1 MVETAGLDILLL
13 MPQGIALRSLKALR
27 EEGVAAKL
35 FSPPPQR
42 FPGCSISIAVP
53 SGNLECCLELL
64 ERIGLSPLSIFHC
77 SSNPVREFYED
88 TGN

>member
-35 FSPPPQR
+35 FPTPPQR
-42 FPGCSISIAVP
+42 FPGCSISIAVS

-64 ERIGLSPLSIFHC
+64 EQIGLEPLSIVHC

>member
-1 MVETAGLDILLL
+1 LVETACLDTLLL
-13 MPQGIALRSLKALR
+13 MPQGTALPSLEALR
-27 EEGVAAKL
+27 EAGITAKL
-35 FSPPPQR
+35 FPTPPHS
-42 FPGCSISIAVP
+42 FPGCSISIAVS

-64 ERIGLSPLSIFHC
+64 EQIGLEPLSIVHC